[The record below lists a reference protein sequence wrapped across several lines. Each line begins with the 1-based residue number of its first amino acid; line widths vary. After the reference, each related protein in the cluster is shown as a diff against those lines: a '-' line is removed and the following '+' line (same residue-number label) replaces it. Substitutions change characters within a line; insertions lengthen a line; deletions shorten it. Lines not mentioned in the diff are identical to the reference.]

1 MTQEF
6 LFAFTFPFVEQS
18 KKQILEISS
27 SIDNVKDEDLNLI
40 SVLLE
45 KIINKDYSF
54 FEYILSSEDKRYL
67 LYYPYIR
74 IILSI
79 SNNGKYF
86 SAFSDSYIYFTKKI
100 ISQFGIKEV
109 ANYLKIDYKLEAEK
123 YCLNFYDYIKAK
135 IYDESQKLTNFDV
148 KDGKVFLSSKEFED
162 YISRY
167 VSKQVVT
174 GLPLNVIGV
183 DKKFGVVAEKLKSQ
197 IKEIEVK
204 YSKEDFK
211 YFPPCVNKIID
222 SLNGGSPSHAE
233 RYFLAT
239 FLFKIKMPFESVLGI
254 FSKASDYDEKIAKY
268 QLKKIQDGNYS
279 VSNCQKLKSIG
290 IDCGDCNS
298 LSPIG
303 YYLYRKKKNKKYK
316 TYNKENSEGTS
327 NTKK

>member
-6 LFAFTFPFVEQS
+6 LFSFTFPFVEQS

-27 SIDNVKDEDLNLI
+27 SVDNVKEEDLNLI

-45 KIINKDYSF
+45 KIINKDYTF
-54 FEYILSSEDKRYL
+54 FEYVMSSEDKRYL
-67 LYYPYIR
+67 LYYPYVR

-86 SAFSDSYIYFTKKI
+86 SAFSDSYIYFTKQI
-100 ISQFGIKEV
+100 ISKYGLKDI
-109 ANYLKIDYKLEAEK
+109 ANYLKIDYKFENEK
-123 YCLNFYDYIKAK
+123 YILNFYDYIKAK
-135 IYDESQKLTNFDV
+135 IYDESQKLTNFEL
-148 KDGKVFLSSKEFED
+148 KEGKIFLSSKEFED

-167 VSKQVVT
+167 VSKRVVA

-183 DKKFGVVAEKLKSQ
+183 DKKFGMVAEKLKSK

-204 YSKEDFK
+204 YSKDDFK
-211 YFPPCVNKIID
+211 YFPLCVNKIID
-222 SLNGGSPSHAE
+222 SLNSGSPSHAE

-239 FLFKIKMPFESVLGI
+239 FLFKVKMPFESVLGI
-254 FSKASDYDEKIAKY
+254 FSKASDYDEKITKY

-290 IDCGDCNS
+290 IDCGDCNFS
-298 LSPIG
+298 SPIG
-303 YYLYRKKKNKKYK
+303 YYLYYKKKVIINKYK
-316 TYNKENSEGTS
+316 KESG
-327 NTKK
+327 K